1 MKMLKRSL
9 AILTL
14 LIIGYWLAQ
23 GLAGVPF
30 GQDRMLVGHYY
41 LEHVK
46 EQTGA
51 VNAVTAIVVN
61 YRGFDTLGEV
71 TVLFIASTGVAAL
84 LWRKKKKRSAKTEGS
99 VVLTTGTRLLVPF
112 VILFGS
118 YIFIHGHLTPP
129 GGGFPPGGATIATG
143 FLLLYMA
150 FTTYEIPPHRGFEK
164 TEGIAGM
171 SYVLVGLI
179 GLGIG
184 GYFLFD
190 WIWQT
195 WQLGTD
201 NIGRLFSGGFIPI
214 IYILIGIKVG
224 TELSGI
230 IDNMVKEEV
239 SE

>member
-1 MKMLKRSL
+1 MLKRAL
-9 AILTL
+9 AIITL

-30 GQDRMLVGHYY
+30 GEDKMVVGKYY

-46 EQTGA
+46 EDTGA

-71 TVLFIASTGVAAL
+71 TVLFIASTGVGAL
-84 LWRKKKKRSAKTEGS
+84 LWRKKKKRTAKTEGS
-99 VVLTTGTRLLVPF
+99 LVLTTGVELLFPF
-112 VILFGS
+112 VVLFGT
-118 YIFIHGHLTPP
+118 YIFIHGHLTP
-129 GGGFPPGGATIATG
+129 GGGFPGGATIATA

-150 FTTYEIPPHRGFEK
+150 FITYEIPHRAFEK
-164 TEGIAGM
+164 TEGLAGIG
-171 SYVLVGLI
+171 YVLVGLI
-179 GLGIG
+179 GLAIG
-184 GYFLFD
+184 GYFLYD

-195 WQLGTD
+195 WGWGHD

-214 IYILIGIKVG
+214 IYTLIGIKVG

-230 IDNMVKEEV
+230 IDNMLKEGV

>member
-1 MKMLKRSL
+1 MLKRAL
-9 AILTL
+9 AIITL

-30 GQDRMLVGHYY
+30 GEDKMVVGKYY

-46 EQTGA
+46 EDTGA

-71 TVLFIASTGVAAL
+71 TVLFIASTGVGAL
-84 LWRKKKKRSAKTEGS
+84 LWRKKKKRTAKTEGS
-99 VVLTTGTRLLVPF
+99 LVLTTGAELLFPF
-112 VILFGS
+112 VVLFGT
-118 YIFIHGHLTPP
+118 YIFIHGHLTP
-129 GGGFPPGGATIATG
+129 GGGFPGGATIATA

-150 FTTYEIPPHRGFEK
+150 FINYEIPHRAFEK
-164 TEGIAGM
+164 TEGLAGIG
-171 SYVLVGLI
+171 YVLVGLI
-179 GLGIG
+179 GLAIG
-184 GYFLFD
+184 GYFLYD

-195 WQLGTD
+195 WEWGHD

-214 IYILIGIKVG
+214 IYTLIGIKVG

-230 IDNMVKEEV
+230 IDNMLKEGV

>member
-1 MKMLKRSL
+1 MLKRAL
-9 AILTL
+9 AIITL

-30 GQDRMLVGHYY
+30 GEDKMVVGKYY

-46 EQTGA
+46 EDTGA

-71 TVLFIASTGVAAL
+71 TVLFIASTGVGAL
-84 LWRKKKKRSAKTEGS
+84 LWRKKKKRTAKTEGS
-99 VVLTTGTRLLVPF
+99 LVLTTGAELLFPF
-112 VILFGS
+112 VVLFGA
-118 YIFIHGHLTPP
+118 YIFIHGHLTP
-129 GGGFPPGGATIATG
+129 GGGFPGGATIATA

-150 FTTYEIPPHRGFEK
+150 FINYEIPHRAFEK
-164 TEGIAGM
+164 TEGLAGIG
-171 SYVLVGLI
+171 YVLVGLI
-179 GLGIG
+179 GLAIG
-184 GYFLFD
+184 GYFLYD

-195 WQLGTD
+195 WGWGHD

-214 IYILIGIKVG
+214 IYTLIGIKVG

-230 IDNMVKEEV
+230 IDNMLKEGV